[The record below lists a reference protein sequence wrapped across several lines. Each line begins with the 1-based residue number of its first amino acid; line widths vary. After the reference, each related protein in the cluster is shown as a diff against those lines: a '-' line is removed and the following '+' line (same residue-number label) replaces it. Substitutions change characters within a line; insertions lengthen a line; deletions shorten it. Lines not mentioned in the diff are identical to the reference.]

1 MASPRIPISWLL
13 LLVVLAVFA
22 FFGYHILKASSDTE
36 ERFPPYSPADEAKEA
51 GGKQV
56 RFADPPATAVAG
68 GTPNDDEGQAAVEVA
83 APVVQRVAIQQMP
96 RVAGQTEADL
106 REHEPLQRSPPTTEY
121 GPPEHTDPLNRH
133 VHMSAEFGSN
143 FRHPEQMI
151 EAHPPM
157 TTENITASGLGG
169 GMTAPGPHN
178 ISAYRTE
185 MTQNG
190 AEVMEGI
197 FAYDS
202 TAEGTGYSML

>member
-22 FFGYHILKASSDTE
+22 FFGYHIIKASSDTE
-36 ERFPPYSPADEAKEA
+36 EKFPPYSPADEAAAAK
-51 GGKQV
+51 GKQV
-56 RFADPPATAVAG
+56 RFADPPVEEPAADDAN
-68 GTPNDDEGQAAVEVA
+68 TPS
-83 APVVQRVAIQQMP
+83 APVVERVAIQQMP
-96 RVAGQTEADL
+96 KVPGQTEADL

-151 EAHPPM
+151 ESHPPM
-157 TTENITASGLGG
+157 TTDSITASGLGG
-169 GMTAPGPHN
+169 GMTSPGPHN

-202 TAEGTGYSML
+202 TAEGSGYSML

>member
-13 LLVVLAVFA
+13 LLVVLAVFG
-22 FFGYHILKASSDTE
+22 FFGYHILKASSDAE
-36 ERFPPYSPADEAKEA
+36 ERFPPYSPTDEAA
-51 GGKQV
+51 PQGKHV
-56 RFADPPATAVAG
+56 RFADPPPVSAEV
-68 GTPNDDEGQAAVEVA
+68 GTPNDDESQGAIETS
-83 APVVQRVAIQQMP
+83 APIVQRVAIQQMP
-96 RVAGQTEADL
+96 HVPGQTEADL

-157 TTENITASGLGG
+157 TNESITASGLGG

-190 AEVMEGI
+190 AEMLEGI

-202 TAEGTGYSML
+202 TAEGSGYSML

>member
-22 FFGYHILKASSDTE
+22 FFGYHIVKASSDTE
-36 ERFPPYSPADEAKEA
+36 ERFPPYSPTDEARSE
-51 GGKQV
+51 GKHV
-56 RFADPPATAVAG
+56 RFADSPSVARV
-68 GTPNDDEGQAAVEVA
+68 GTPNDDESLGAEETA

-106 REHEPLQRSPPTTEY
+106 HEHEPLQRSPPTTDY
-121 GPPEHTDPLNRH
+121 GPPEHTDPLNPH

-151 EAHPPM
+151 EAHPPI
-157 TTENITASGLGG
+157 TTESIVSSGLGG
-169 GMTAPGPHN
+169 SMTAPGPHN

-190 AEVMEGI
+190 AEEMEGI

-202 TAEGTGYSML
+202 TAEGSGYSML

>member
-22 FFGYHILKASSDTE
+22 FFGYHIIKASSDTE
-36 ERFPPYSPADEAKEA
+36 EKFPPYSPADEVAAAK
-51 GGKQV
+51 GKQV
-56 RFADPPATAVAG
+56 RFVDTPLEEPAADDANTPSASVA
-68 GTPNDDEGQAAVEVA
+68 E
-83 APVVQRVAIQQMP
+83 RVAIQQMP
-96 RVAGQTEADL
+96 KVPGQTEADL

-121 GPPEHTDPLNRH
+121 GPPEHMDPLNRT

-151 EAHPPM
+151 ESHPPM
-157 TTENITASGLGG
+157 TTDNITASGLGG
-169 GMTAPGPHN
+169 GMTSPGPHN

-185 MTQNG
+185 MSQNG

-202 TAEGTGYSML
+202 TAEGSGYSML

>member
-22 FFGYHILKASSDTE
+22 FFGYHILKASSDAE
-36 ERFPPYSPADEAKEA
+36 ERFPPYSPTDEASPQ
-51 GGKQV
+51 GKQV
-56 RFADPPATAVAG
+56 RFAEPPSRAVV
-68 GTPNDDEGQAAVEVA
+68 GTPNDDESQGAVETS

-96 RVAGQTEADL
+96 HVPGQTEDDL

-157 TTENITASGLGG
+157 TTESITASGLGG

-202 TAEGTGYSML
+202 TAEGSGYSML